1 MNPIEIPF
9 ATLPIKV
16 IMGCACVLIV
26 FAVLWWGVPRFM
38 AFLRIV
44 TGRAPRKPGT
54 GTLQLVLGFFVYA
67 IIFAPAVLAAAI
79 FLQLM
84 TTPPSVV
91 SEEGVAGGGGVLIP
105 RKTIAWAEVERVDC
119 VLRRDHAVE
128 ALRLVSGSK
137 RVELTSI
144 YDLTSVRDVI
154 WAHVR
159 RSALRSCSVALRGQ
173 HF

>member
-1 MNPIEIPF
+1 MSPIEIPF

-44 TGRAPRKPGT
+44 AGREPRKPGT

-67 IIFAPAVLAAAI
+67 IIFAPAVIAGAI
-79 FLQLM
+79 FVQLM

-91 SEEGVAGGGGVLIP
+91 SDQGVAAGGGVLFS

-119 VLRRDHAVE
+119 VLRRDHAVQT
-128 ALRLVSGSK
+128 LRLVSATK
-137 RVELTSI
+137 RVELSSI
-144 YDLTSVRDVI
+144 NDLTSVRDII

-159 RSALRSCSVALRGQ
+159 RSARRSCSVAFGQ
-173 HF
+173 HY